1 MIRALLIVLAL
12 LMASMTGVCA
22 QSCNFS
28 VSGVNFGNVDFVAGG
43 AVDTTATVQ
52 ISCTG
57 VPLTGVRIC
66 PSIGAGSG
74 GATADSRQML
84 GPAGALNYQLY
95 QDAARS
101 VIWGSYQWG
110 FAPTPPTI
118 DLAFGLNGS
127 GSTTQTIFA
136 RLFAGQ
142 STAAAGTYLS
152 SFTAADV
159 QFSYATLGVLGCQA
173 LVLPQFAHPTFTAQA
188 VIVNNCLVSAQDIDF
203 GAHGVLATAIDAN
216 GKVSVTCTPNAAY
229 AIGLNGG
236 NANAGPTARQMTK
249 GAAAIT
255 YGLYQD
261 AARSQPWGD
270 TAPTNTL
277 AGSGSGLTQNF
288 TVFGRAPA
296 QTTPAPG
303 TYVDRVVVTVTY

>member
-1 MIRALLIVLAL
+1 MMRGLLTAFVLL
-12 LMASMTGVCA
+12 LASATGACA

-28 VSGVNFGNVDFVAGG
+28 VSDVNFGNVDFVAGG
-43 AVDTTATVQ
+43 AVDSTATVQ
-52 ISCTG
+52 ASCTG
-57 VPLTGVRIC
+57 VPLTSVRIC

-74 GATADSRQML
+74 GATATSRQML
-84 GPAGALNYQLY
+84 GPSGALNYQLY
-95 QDAARS
+95 QDAART
-101 VIWGSYQWG
+101 VVWGSHQWG

-118 DLAFGLNGS
+118 DLALGLNGS

-142 STAAAGTYLS
+142 STASAGAYLS

-188 VIVNNCLVSAQDIDF
+188 AIANNCLVSAQDIDF

-216 GKVSVTCTPNAAY
+216 GQVSVTCTPSAAY

-236 NANAGPTARQMTK
+236 NANAAPTARQMTK

-261 AARSQPWGD
+261 AARSRPWGD

-277 AGSGSGLTQNF
+277 AGSGSGLAQNF
-288 TVFGRAPA
+288 TVFGRVPA

-303 TYVDRVVVTVTY
+303 AYTDRVVITVTY